1 MGRKASRLVLVLV
14 LLLSLSGVGEVFGS
28 KGIEQVRKRGLPPL
42 TEQRGQAPLP
52 DLFYPELFYFSDVK
66 DDSSLV
72 STATVE
78 GRLAV
83 FDDVWETIQERYY
96 DPTFHGLDWQAKRAT
111 FRPAAARAA
120 NTHEFYE
127 VLRQM
132 IASLKDAHTR
142 VYSPDEKFD
151 WWSPRFVTVGL
162 TIREVQGAPTVI
174 YIDPN
179 SAAAKTDIQQGD
191 IIATIDNLPVAEFIA
206 HRMRSAGLAADDSY
220 YRFRTVAT
228 LFDGAAGT
236 TVKVGWTT
244 RNGKQK
250 SAVLQRY
257 WSQRQLGFNNQRKGK
272 IAILRIDAF
281 TQSVALDFSKVLPQ
295 VLEGAEG
302 VILDLRAN
310 GGGDAEAMADVAS
323 LFLDDGTN
331 LGKFADRSGAS
342 FELQTFSKRLWRIPG
357 LLPTKL
363 PLVVLTSENTSS
375 AAEIL
380 VAALQTKRRAR
391 VIGTETCGCVLAIR
405 NRHALPDGGV
415 LDVSEFDYRT
425 AGGVRLEGVGVKPDK
440 VTQLTRGDIYS
451 RHDRAL
457 DLAKDLLN

>member
-1 MGRKASRLVLVLV
+1 MGRTNIKTKCTSLFCALIFVLCALCVPQFAISVSRAA
-14 LLLSLSGVGEVFGS
+14 
-28 KGIEQVRKRGLPPL
+28 R
-42 TEQRGQAPLP
+42 
-52 DLFYPELFYFSDVK
+52 

-83 FDDVWETIQERYY
+83 FDDAWETIQDRYY
-96 DPTFHGLDWQAKRAT
+96 DPKFHGIDWQAKRSL
-111 FRPAAARAA
+111 FRPAAARAG

-132 IASLKDAHTR
+132 IASLRDAHTR

-151 WWSPRFVTVGL
+151 WWNPRFVTVGL
-162 TIREVQGAPTVI
+162 ITREVEGVATVM
-174 YIDPN
+174 YVEAGSPA
-179 SAAAKTDIQQGD
+179 SRTDVRQGD
-191 IIATIDNLPVAEFIA
+191 VIVSIDDIPVSEFVNRRLEASGLTHDAEA
-206 HRMRSAGLAADDSY
+206 
-220 YRFRTVAT
+220 RFRSVAS
-228 LFDGAAGT
+228 LFDGPAGT
-236 TVKVGWTT
+236 TVKVGWSS
-244 RNGKQK
+244 RNGKRK

-257 WSQRQLGFNNQRKGK
+257 WAQRLLGFNNQRKGN
-272 IAILRIDAF
+272 IAVLRLDAF
-281 TQSVALDFSKVLPQ
+281 TQTVALDFSKSLPE

-302 VILDLRAN
+302 MILDLRFN

-323 LFLDDGTN
+323 LFLEDGIN

-342 FELQTFSKRLWRIPG
+342 FELQTFSKRLWRIPRMSSI
-357 LLPTKL
+357 KL
-363 PLVVLTSENTSS
+363 PLVVLTSESTSS

-380 VAALQTKRRAR
+380 VAALQAKQRAR

-425 AGGVRLEGVGVKPDK
+425 AAGVRLEGFGIKPDTLLK
-440 VTQLTRGDIYS
+440 LTRDDIYS
-451 RHDRAL
+451 RRDAAL
-457 DLAKDLLN
+457 ELARQILDKNL

>member
-14 LLLSLSGVGEVFGS
+14 LLFSVGSFC
-28 KGIEQVRKRGLPPL
+28 RGGTPWPPVINSAL
-42 TEQRGQAPLP
+42 
-52 DLFYPELFYFSDVK
+52 

-96 DPTFHGLDWQAKRAT
+96 DPTFRGIDWQAKRTT

-174 YIDPN
+174 YVDPN

-191 IIATIDNLPVAEFIA
+191 VIANIDNLPVADLIA
-206 HRMRSAGLAADDSY
+206 HRMRSAGLADDSY

-244 RNGKQK
+244 RSGKQK
-250 SAVLQRY
+250 SATLQRY

-272 IAILRIDAF
+272 IAVLRIDAF

-302 VILDLRAN
+302 IILDLRAN

-342 FELQTFSKRLWRIPG
+342 FELQTFSKRLWRSPG
-357 LLPTKL
+357 LLPTRL

-425 AGGVRLEGVGVKPDK
+425 AGGVRLEGAGVKPDT
-440 VTQLTRGDIYS
+440 VTQLTRADIYS

>member
-1 MGRKASRLVLVLV
+1 MGRKSTTSSTRIILSFVIALVLS
-14 LLLSLSGVGEVFGS
+14 SLATARPAFA
-28 KGIEQVRKRGLPPL
+28 
-42 TEQRGQAPLP
+42 T
-52 DLFYPELFYFSDVK
+52 D
-66 DDSSLV
+66 DDSRLV

-96 DPTFHGLDWQAKRAT
+96 DPSFGGIDWPAKRNL
-111 FRPAAARAA
+111 FRPAAGRAA
-120 NTHEFYE
+120 NTQEFYD

-132 IASLKDAHTR
+132 ISSLKDAHTR

-151 WWSPRFVTVGL
+151 WWSPRFVTIGV
-162 TIREVQGAPTVI
+162 TVRDVQGTPTII
-174 YIDPN
+174 YIEPN
-179 SAAAKTDIQQGD
+179 SAASQSDMRAGD
-191 IIATIDNLPVAEFIA
+191 LITSIDNLPVADFIA
-206 HRMRSAGLAADDSY
+206 HRMRQTGAANDSNT
-220 YRFRTVAT
+220 RFRTVAT
-228 LFDGAAGT
+228 LFDGIAGT
-236 TVKVGWTT
+236 SVKLGWTT

-250 SAVLQRY
+250 SVTLQRY

-272 IAILRIDAF
+272 IAVLRLDAF
-281 TQSVALDFSKVLPQ
+281 TQSVALDFSKALPEILQ
-295 VLEGAEG
+295 GAEG
-302 VILDLRAN
+302 IVLDLRGN

-363 PLVVLTSENTSS
+363 PLVVLTSETTSS

-380 VAALQTKRRAR
+380 VATFQDRHRAR
-391 VIGTETCGCVLAIR
+391 VIGAETCGCVLAIR
-405 NRHALPDGGV
+405 HRHALPDGGV

-425 AGGVRLEGVGVKPDK
+425 ALGQRLQGVGVKPDK
-440 VTQLTRGDIYS
+440 TPPLTRADVYA
-451 RHDRAL
+451 RRDPAL
-457 DLAKDLLN
+457 ELAINLLD